1 MDDGKPNNTAGQPGS
16 PHASDPGSAQ
26 GSDGSVPPSN
36 SASQSPLG
44 QADKQFRRNVT
55 IFWVGVIAAIV
66 AAVAAGFPGWQNYI
80 AQEEA
85 KLQLRAYIDVRAK
98 GMTTIKEGIMPR
110 VHDSFHNIGR
120 TPAYDNG
127 SSSHIT
133 ITEYPLTKKLVNDE
147 CSHARTPPNASKWF
161 VGKVSRP
168 ETVREAPFTA
178 SEVDAI
184 KDGKA
189 AVYFHGRVCYRDIFN
204 ESHRTDFCTYWKWNA
219 GRISPGLY
227 CDQGNSTD

>member
-1 MDDGKPNNTAGQPGS
+1 MDTESSDTAGQAIGDPYTPPTSQNRSPG
-16 PHASDPGSAQ
+16 DEE
-26 GSDGSVPPSN
+26 
-36 SASQSPLG
+36 
-44 QADKQFRRNVT
+44 DKRFRLNLT
-55 IFWVGVIAAIV
+55 IFWLGVIAAII
-66 AAVAAGFPGWQNYI
+66 AAVAVGFPGWQNYI

-98 GMTTIKEGIMPR
+98 GITTIEEGVVPR
-110 VHDSFHNIGR
+110 VHDSFYNIGR

-127 SSSHIT
+127 SSAHIT
-133 ITEYPLTKKLVNDE
+133 VAEYPPTKKLTNDE
-147 CSHARTPPNASKWF
+147 CSHARTDPKANKWF
-161 VGKVSRP
+161 VGKVARP

-178 SEVDAI
+178 AEDEAI
-184 KDGKA
+184 KNGKA

-204 ESHRTDFCTYWKWNA
+204 ESHRTDFCTYWKWTA

>member
-1 MDDGKPNNTAGQPGS
+1 MEDGEKTNTPGLEHNRNSVHWTDGDDLSRDSPSGS
-16 PHASDPGSAQ
+16 
-26 GSDGSVPPSN
+26 SDG
-36 SASQSPLG
+36 QK
-44 QADKQFRRNVT
+44 DKQFRLKLS
-55 IFWVGVIAAIV
+55 IFVVAVIAAIV
-66 AAVAAGFPGWQNYI
+66 AAIAAGFPGWQNYI

-98 GMTTIKEGIMPR
+98 GMTTIEEGLVPR
-110 VHDSFHNIGR
+110 VRDSFHNIGR

-133 ITEYPLTKKLVNDE
+133 VTEYPLKKPLVNDE
-147 CSHARTPPNASKWF
+147 CSHARANPNASKWF

-168 ETVREAPFTA
+168 ETVREAPLTA
-178 SEVDAI
+178 SEVQAI
-184 KDGKA
+184 KEGKS

-219 GRISPGLY
+219 GRVSPGLY

>member
-1 MDDGKPNNTAGQPGS
+1 MDDKEPDNATGQSS
-16 PHASDPGSAQ
+16 PPPDPGLGPAQ
-26 GSDGSVPPSN
+26 GTGEAYLTPN
-36 SASQSPLG
+36 SPSQSPRG
-44 QADKQFRRNVT
+44 KEDNRFRLKLA
-55 IFWVGVIAAIV
+55 IFWVGIVGAIV

-98 GMTTIKEGIMPR
+98 GMTRIEEGLMPR

-127 SSSHIT
+127 SSAHVT
-133 ITEYPLTKKLVNDE
+133 VAEYPLAKKLVNDE
-147 CSHARTPPNASKWF
+147 CSHARTTPNASKWF

-178 SEVDAI
+178 SEVEAI

-204 ESHRTDFCTYWKWNA
+204 ESHHTDFCTYWKWNA
-219 GRISPGLY
+219 GRVSPGLY